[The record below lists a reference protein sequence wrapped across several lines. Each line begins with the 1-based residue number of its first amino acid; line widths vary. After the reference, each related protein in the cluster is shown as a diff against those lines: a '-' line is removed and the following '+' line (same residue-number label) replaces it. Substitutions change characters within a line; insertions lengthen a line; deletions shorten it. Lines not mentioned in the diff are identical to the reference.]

1 MPALV
6 RTGCTF
12 LLILI
17 PFSLLPLQAQ
27 SDVES
32 ASEEPAVLSLF
43 PLGAQQGQSLEVE
56 MRGRNLEGT
65 YAIWSNTTGLKVRVE
80 KVEEIE
86 LQEKEDYDSSTKE
99 TGLGHRV
106 LLELRIDSTAKSG
119 VHSLWL
125 VSPRG
130 VSNAVPFWIHSDPV
144 IPENE
149 GVHDAGPFNAPEQA
163 QEVTFPVVIN
173 GRIRHD
179 AELDYYEFEAPQGQ
193 ELAFEMIPWTFGSQ
207 FALYEPTGS
216 WFDSGRARQ
225 LAMAVHDEY
234 TTAPQ
239 LTHRFGKSGRYL
251 AQVGFFAHVS
261 SRFGEDSSY
270 QLRITPTGQSPLWIG
285 HQGFDAIGKN
295 GWQERAFDRRLES
308 DRLQILWSRTLKTSR
323 SEAGAGEGGALT
335 PASDEAGRFESKG
348 LDPAD
353 AEAAL
358 SSIREREPNERTDQA
373 LEVSFPLLIEGAI
386 ERPGDI
392 DSFKFTVKDGE
403 RLAFEIETP
412 ATAPPFFN
420 PRVGIVDGDGIEFLT
435 NIYKRMGRQFQF
447 YRKTVEPKTVYTFE
461 LGGEYTLQV
470 RDISSRHGGPNF
482 VYRLL
487 IRPQIPHVGEL
498 KLKEK
503 WVNLTQGE
511 AKKLTV
517 ITGQEEGF
525 SGEIALRVENLPPG
539 VEVFPGTEVE
549 PDRGPNPDEGPKE
562 RFVAKSQK
570 ATILLMAGREAP
582 VTTWPQFVRITAR
595 PVMEGQPGEPLPV
608 GQIPLMVVKG
618 ADVASAVNLK
628 QETRP

>member
-6 RTGCTF
+6 KTGCRF
-12 LLILI
+12 LLILVL
-17 PFSLLPLQAQ
+17 FSLLPLQAQ
-27 SDVES
+27 SEVES
-32 ASEEPAVLSLF
+32 AFQEPEVLSLF

-65 YAIWSNTTGLKVRVE
+65 YAILSHTAGLKGRVE

-86 LQEKEDYDSSTKE
+86 LQEKEDYGSPTKE
-99 TGLGHRV
+99 TGRGQRV
-106 LLELRIDSTAKSG
+106 LLKLKIDSAAKMG

-144 IPENE
+144 IQEKE
-149 GVHDAGPFNAPEQA
+149 GVYDGGPFNAPKQA

-179 AELDYYEFEAPQGQ
+179 DELDYYEFKAPEGQ

-216 WFDSGRARQ
+216 WFDPGRARQ

-239 LTHRFGKSGRYL
+239 LTYRFGKSGRYL
-251 AQVGFFAHVS
+251 AQVGFFANVS
-261 SRFGEDSSY
+261 SQFGEDSSY
-270 QLRITPTGQSPLWIG
+270 QLRITPVGRPPRWLG
-285 HQGFDAIGKN
+285 HQGFDAVGKN
-295 GWQERAFDRRLES
+295 GWRERAFDRRLES
-308 DRLQILWSRTLKTSR
+308 DRIRILWSRTLKISPT
-323 SEAGAGEGGALT
+323 EAGAGEGGSLT
-335 PASDEAGRFESKG
+335 LASDEASRLESKD
-348 LDPAD
+348 LDLAD
-353 AEAAL
+353 AQAAL
-358 SSIREREPNERTDQA
+358 SPIREREPNERTDQV
-373 LEVSFPLLIEGAI
+373 LKVSFPLLIEGAI
-386 ERPGDI
+386 GRPGDI

-470 RDISSRHGGPNF
+470 RDISSRYGGPSF

-498 KLKEK
+498 ELKEK

-549 PDRGPNPDEGPKE
+549 SDGGTNPDEGPKE

-570 ATILLMAGREAP
+570 ATILLMADREAP
-582 VTTWPQFVRITAR
+582 LTTWPRFLRIAAR
-595 PVMEGQPGEPLPV
+595 PVMEGKPGAPLPV
-608 GQIPLMVVKG
+608 GEIPLMVVKG